1 MNDTQN
7 LLSVI
12 RLKKHFPVKGSLFQ
26 KKREPLRAVD
36 GVSLQI
42 RCGETYALVG
52 ESGCGKSTLGRLIL
66 GLLSPSEGAVIYHG
80 ATIEKTLPKY
90 LFTILKNPEKAK
102 KRYDKIKD
110 ISAETYADICI
121 FGGFLAV
128 DNDLFFTAARL
139 LHERFFA
146 LKKGNGAAA
155 EQAQLALQELRKK
168 AETDERFITLEQKR
182 GNGVDLCKLTE
193 KEWRTLRSD
202 LQIVFQDP
210 YSSLNP
216 RKTVGQMIAEGAYT
230 HGYFK
235 RKEKALNQYVLDLMQ
250 SCGLQ
255 PFTAQRYPHE
265 FSGGQRQRVCIARAL
280 SVRPKFIVCD
290 ECVSALDV
298 SVQAQILNLLS
309 KLKKEKGLT
318 YLFISHDMSVVRH
331 VADRVGVM
339 YLGKIVETGETE
351 NVFKSP
357 RHPYTIALLS
367 AVPTTK
373 AKKSEPIEWGAETP
387 APAKRGGCPF
397 HTRCFMAQEVCA
409 KVVPPMKETEKGHF
423 TACHFAEIS
432 TKEKLAI
439 AREKGAKK

>member
-1 MNDTQN
+1 MNDTKN

-12 RLKKHFPVKGSLFQ
+12 RLKKHFPVKGSPFR
-26 KKREPLRAVD
+26 KKREALRAVD

-42 RCGETYALVG
+42 RRGETYALVG

-66 GLLSPSEGAVIYHG
+66 GLLSPTYGAVVYHG
-80 ATIEKTLPKY
+80 ATLEKTLPKY
-90 LFTILKNPEKAK
+90 LFSALKNPEKARR
-102 KRYDKIKD
+102 RYRKIQD
-110 ISAETYADICI
+110 ISAETYADVSI
-121 FGGFLAV
+121 FGGFLTV
-128 DNDLFFTAARL
+128 EDGLFLQAAERL
-139 LHERFFA
+139 REKFYA
-146 LKKGNGAAA
+146 LKKGDVSAA
-155 EQAQLALQELRKK
+155 ETAELALQALRKTL
-168 AETDERFITLEQKR
+168 ENDERFSALELKKD
-182 GNGVDLCKLTE
+182 NGVDLCKLTE
-193 KEWRTLRSD
+193 KEWRKLRSD

-216 RKTVGQMIAEGAYT
+216 RKTVGQIIAEGAYT

-235 RKEKALNQYVLDLMQ
+235 RGTKALNEYVLELMQ

-280 SVRPKFIVCD
+280 SVRPQFIVCD

-298 SVQAQILNLLS
+298 SVQAQILNLLT

-351 NVFKSP
+351 SVFQNP

-373 AKKSEPIEWGAETP
+373 RQKSERIEWGAETP
-387 APAKRGGCPF
+387 ASTPISGCPF
-397 HTRCFMAQEVCA
+397 HTRCFMAQEICKSVH
-409 KVVPPMKETEKGHF
+409 PPIKETEKGHF
-423 TACHFAEIS
+423 TACHFAEIA

-439 AREKGAKK
+439 AKDKGVKK